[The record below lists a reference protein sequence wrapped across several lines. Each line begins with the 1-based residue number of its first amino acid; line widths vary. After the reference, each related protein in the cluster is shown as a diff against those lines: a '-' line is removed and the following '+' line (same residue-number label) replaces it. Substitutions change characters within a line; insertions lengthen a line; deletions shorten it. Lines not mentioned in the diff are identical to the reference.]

1 MDLDA
6 GRTALPTVLVSALAG
21 LGDVAGSYAL
31 AGFAPGF
38 VGPIAAAP
46 ARPMPG
52 EVVTVAIVVLGD
64 RGEQHN
70 ATTAVAV
77 PALGLVASGSVV
89 LLEAL
94 VAISVCFSTADL
106 SSGGPVVQ
114 QAVLALRGLQLLAIG
129 FPTYVTVR

>member
-1 MDLDA
+1 
-6 GRTALPTVLVSALAG
+6 
-21 LGDVAGSYAL
+21 
-31 AGFAPGF
+31 
-38 VGPIAAAP
+38 
-46 ARPMPG
+46 MPG
-52 EVVTVAIVVLGD
+52 EVATVAIVVLGD
-64 RGEQHN
+64 RDEQHN

-89 LLEAL
+89 LLETL
-94 VAISVCFSTADL
+94 VAIYVCFSTVDL